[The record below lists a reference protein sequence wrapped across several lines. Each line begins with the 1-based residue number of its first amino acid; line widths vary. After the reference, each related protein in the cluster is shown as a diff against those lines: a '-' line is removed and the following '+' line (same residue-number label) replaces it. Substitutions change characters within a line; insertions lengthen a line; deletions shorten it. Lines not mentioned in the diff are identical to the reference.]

1 MWRGGVSTVWNGPRG
16 CGGARGGG
24 GGGRCPNVEVQHLRK
39 RRNPDVE
46 ERGALQWR
54 GHPNMKRS

>member
-1 MWRGGVSTVWNGPRG
+1 MRKGGASTVWNGPRG
-16 CGGARGGG
+16 WGGSEG
-24 GGGRCPNVEVQHLRK
+24 GGGRYPNVEVQHLRK

-54 GHPNMKRS
+54 GHPKMKRS